1 MTDARKDSQGLDKA
15 AHGVW
20 EMDGL
25 GEIHSRYARFSACC
39 WGLGDGRMESDTAPF
54 FRDS

>member
-25 GEIHSRYARFSACC
+25 GEIYSRYVRFSACC